1 VRCDWFPEAQSFV
14 VNSTSFP
21 QRKPKLARR
30 YSLEIRH
37 TRAHVPPFRS
47 SLEPVVPA
55 VILRSGTE
63 NLLTYKSLDA
73 SGGSVF
79 LNLIRPAMLD

>member
-1 VRCDWFPEAQSFV
+1 MNFGSRYESSSEGSRFRYESLRTKSRDPR
-14 VNSTSFP
+14 P
-21 QRKPKLARR
+21 R

-37 TRAHVPPFRS
+37 TSAHVPPFRL
-47 SLEPVVPA
+47 SLERVVPA
-55 VILRSGTE
+55 VILRNGTE

-79 LNLIRPAMLD
+79 RN